1 MSCADSFD
9 DIPPDESP
17 GAEPAPLSHDP
28 NVNEPLSRDAAY
40 SIAIDFGMVFGV
52 RLVPKHVGVGFSAL
66 VPMEL
71 LKRYLPDPREPL
83 NRTLRNARAPGRK
96 PPPAGPGDPLA
107 PYRGDPGL

>member
-1 MSCADSFD
+1 
-9 DIPPDESP
+9 
-17 GAEPAPLSHDP
+17 
-28 NVNEPLSRDAAY
+28 
-40 SIAIDFGMVFGV
+40 
-52 RLVPKHVGVGFSAL
+52 